1 MSQTDLVLLNDQLVP
16 RREAKVDI
24 EDRGY
29 QFGDGIYEVVRFYN
43 GQTFLMEEHLERL
56 ERSAREIRLQLP
68 LSIDKL
74 HKRLDQLV
82 KQSACTDGI
91 IYLQVTRGV
100 APRNH
105 PFPSP
110 EVKAQLVAY
119 TKPYQRPFPQL
130 EQGVKGKLIEDIR
143 WLRCDI
149 KSINLLPN
157 ILAKQQAVENG
168 AYEAILHR
176 DGKVTEGSSSNVFIV
191 KEGILYTHPANH
203 LILNGITRQFVL
215 KLCADLNLSVIEHVF
230 DVNELLQADEVF
242 ITATTTEIMPIIQVD
257 DQKIGQG
264 LPGPITRK
272 LIQAY
277 EERISHL
284 APQKEKA

>member
-68 LSIDKL
+68 LSIDEL

-149 KSINLLPN
+149 KSTNLLGN
-157 ILAKQQAVENG
+157 VLAKQAAKEAG
-168 AYEAILHR
+168 ALEAILHR
-176 DGKVTEGSSSNVFIV
+176 GEIVTEGSSSNVFIV
-191 KEGILYTHPANH
+191 KNGALKTHPATH
-203 LILNGITRQFVL
+203 LILNGITRQIVL
-215 KLCADLNLSVIEHVF
+215 QIAQELAIPVIEEPFTVS
-230 DVNELLQADEVF
+230 ELLNADEVMVTSTTQE
-242 ITATTTEIMPIIQVD
+242 ITPICAVND
-257 DQKIGQG
+257 KKIGAG
-264 LPGPITRK
+264 VPGPLAKRLQEALEEKIA
-272 LIQAY
+272 LI
-277 EERISHL
+277 
-284 APQKEKA
+284 KN